1 MAYELQPGT
10 LPHRVVNWLKLQPIG
25 GEFSSTQIAEEIGA
39 SLEGFAS
46 TLQTAK
52 SHGVLRMRKEL
63 RVCYWSLGDGT
74 PEPLPF
80 DLERDEP
87 LHVAP
92 VAPVLKGLP
101 QPVFKLRKP
110 KVEKVDP
117 KLPLFFPSPRKT
129 RVEQG
134 LSFLFP

>member
-80 DLERDEP
+80 DLDRDEP
-87 LHVAP
+87 LHTKPVVAP
-92 VAPVLKGLP
+92 AKDPILP
-101 QPVFKLRKP
+101 AFKLRTP
-110 KVEKVDP
+110 KADRPAP
-117 KLPLFFPSPRKT
+117 KLLPSGPLIPLIAEPD
-129 RVEQG
+129 
-134 LSFLFP
+134 PA